1 MRICLRLPGK
11 PGVTTAQGRRA
22 ATIKSVTTVG
32 NLKDDDVAKQ

>member
-1 MRICLRLPGK
+1 MRICLRLPDK
-11 PGVTTAQGRRA
+11 PGVTTAQGWRA